1 MEVAGRIGGEGS
13 VRKALFFLGTMVVF
27 GVPAAR
33 VFQSGEIDKSTTA
46 VKYKSYKFFTVETQ
60 IEI

>member
-1 MEVAGRIGGEGS
+1 MEPKVQSYTEFGIEKNGVRFPTYDFTEEAYTGGGKS
-13 VRKALFFLGTMVVF
+13 LFVR
-27 GVPAAR
+27 
-33 VFQSGEIDKSTTA
+33 STTA